1 MIKGGLA
8 NKGATMWYRG
18 MMYKAMEQSWL
29 LYVSEIWVVTGGDAK
44 GLGGVPSL
52 GGQKDHGDDRETWG
66 RQGVGITPC
75 GGVNEKRRI
84 PPHLRVHQEMAG
96 KHSGKDGLQPNL

>member
-29 LYVSEIWVVTGGDAK
+29 LYVSEIWVVTGEMLKVLEGFHHWAARK
-44 GLGGVPSL
+44 
-52 GGQKDHGDDRETWG
+52 
-66 RQGVGITPC
+66 IT
-75 GGVNEKRRI
+75 GMTEKRGEGRE
-84 PPHLRVHQEMAG
+84 LE
-96 KHSGKDGLQPNL
+96 